1 MRLPPSPRRVITMSP
16 AANPPSPSLPR
27 VFLTRVLPEAARAPL
42 LAAPIALDVWP
53 EPGPPPYEALCE
65 RVAGCDGLLCLLTDR
80 IDAALLE
87 AAGPGLRVVSQMAV
101 GVDNIDLAAC
111 TARGIP
117 VGHTPGVLTEA
128 TADLTLAL
136 MLATARRLVEA
147 ANDVRAGR
155 WRTWDPLGW
164 VGPDLHGST
173 VGIIGL
179 GRIGAAVARRLAG
192 FGVTLLYHNP
202 RPSPLAADLGA
213 TWVDFAELLARSD
226 FISLHCPYSAA
237 THHLID
243 ASALAQMK
251 PAAVLINTARGGVVD
266 QTALVEA
273 LASGRIAA
281 AGLDVTTPEP
291 LPPHHPLLALPN
303 VVVLPHIGSAS
314 LPTRVRMAEM
324 AVENLLAGLAGRA
337 LPHCA
342 NRAVLLLA
350 PDRSSASQ

>member
-1 MRLPPSPRRVITMSP
+1 M
-16 AANPPSPSLPR
+16 
-27 VFLTRVLPEAARAPL
+27 ARL

-53 EPGPPPYEALCE
+53 EPGPPPYDALSE
-65 RVAGCDGLLCLLTDR
+65 RVRGCDGLLCLLTDR
-80 IDAALLE
+80 IDAAVLD

-147 ANDVRAGR
+147 ADDVRAGR

-164 VGPDLHGST
+164 VGPDLHDST

-202 RPSPLAADLGA
+202 RPSPRAAELGA
-213 TWVDFAELLARSD
+213 TWVGFDDLLARSD
-226 FISLHCPYSAA
+226 FVTLHCPYSPA

-243 ASALAQMK
+243 ATALARMK
-251 PAAVLINTARGGVVD
+251 SAAILINTARGGVID
-266 QTALVEA
+266 QDALIAA
-273 LASGRIAA
+273 LKSGRIAA

-291 LPPHHPLLALPN
+291 LPPDHPLLTLPN

-314 LPTRVRMAEM
+314 LATRVRMAEM
-324 AVENLLAGLAGRA
+324 AVENLLAGLLGQP
-337 LPHCA
+337 LPHSA
-342 NRAVLLLA
+342 NLQVTNRRV
-350 PDRSSASQ
+350 

>member
-1 MRLPPSPRRVITMSP
+1 MSRARRVQPRLPSKVIIMSP
-16 AANPPSPSLPR
+16 SATHHPPSVPH
-27 VFLTRVLPEAARAPL
+27 VFLTRALPEAGMARL
-42 LAAPIALDVWP
+42 LAAPLALDVWP
-53 EPGPPPYEALCE
+53 QAGPPPYDLLRE

-80 IDAALLE
+80 IDADLLD
-87 AAGPGLRVVSQMAV
+87 AAGPKLRVVSQMAV

-136 MLATARRLVEA
+136 MLATARRLLEA

-155 WRTWDPLGW
+155 WRSWDPLGW

-173 VGIIGL
+173 VGIVGL

-202 RPSPLAADLGA
+202 APSPLANALGA
-213 TWVDFAELLARSD
+213 TWAEFADLLARSD
-226 FISLHCPYSAA
+226 FVTLHCPYTPA

-243 ASALAQMK
+243 AAALARMK
-251 PAAVLINTARGGVVD
+251 PSAILINTARGGVVD
-266 QTALVEA
+266 QPALVEA
-273 LASGRIAA
+273 LSSGRIAA

-291 LPPHHPLLALPN
+291 LPPEHPLLTLPN
-303 VVVLPHIGSAS
+303 AVILPHIGSAS
-314 LPTRVRMAEM
+314 LPTRNRMAEM
-324 AVENLLAGLAGRA
+324 AVENLLAGLEGRA

-342 NRAVLLLA
+342 NRGV
-350 PDRSSASQ
+350 

>member
-1 MRLPPSPRRVITMSP
+1 MVG
-16 AANPPSPSLPR
+16 LPR
-27 VFLTRVLPEAARAPL
+27 VFLTRLLPDPAMQRLWE
-42 LAAPIALDVWP
+42 APIHLDVWP
-53 EPGPPPYEALCE
+53 EPGPPPYNLLLE
-65 RVAGCDGLLCLLTDR
+65 RVRACEGLLCLLTDR
-80 IDAALLE
+80 IDAALLD
-87 AAGPGLRVVSQMAV
+87 AAGPNIRVISQMAV

-111 TARGIP
+111 TAQRIP

-147 ANDVRAGR
+147 ANDVRGGR

-173 VGIIGL
+173 VGILGL

-202 RPSPLAADLGA
+202 RPSPLADGLGA
-213 TWVDFAELLARSD
+213 TLAGFDELLSTSD
-226 FISLHCPYSAA
+226 FVTLHCPYSPA

-243 ASALAQMK
+243 ASALARMK
-251 PAAVLINTARGGVVD
+251 PTAILINTARGGVVD
-266 QTALVEA
+266 QDALLQA
-273 LASGRIAA
+273 LKSGRIAA

-291 LPPHHPLLALPN
+291 LLSDHPLLSLTN

-314 LPTRVRMAEM
+314 RPTRVRMAEM
-324 AVENLLAGLAGRA
+324 AVENLLVGLQGQP
-337 LPHCA
+337 LPYCA
-342 NRAVLLLA
+342 NPQVYR
-350 PDRSSASQ
+350 PSDASGP

>member
-1 MRLPPSPRRVITMSP
+1 MKQLS
-16 AANPPSPSLPR
+16 
-27 VFLTRVLPEAARAPL
+27 
-42 LAAPIALDVWP
+42 AAPIALDVWP

-65 RVAGCDGLLCLLTDR
+65 RVAGCAGLLCLLTDR
-80 IDAALLE
+80 IDAALLD
-87 AAGPGLRVVSQMAV
+87 AAGPGLRVLSQMAV

-128 TADLTLAL
+128 TADLSVAL

-147 ANDVRAGR
+147 ADDVRAGR

-202 RPSPLAADLGA
+202 RPSPLAAEVGA
-213 TWVDFAELLARSD
+213 TWVELSDLLAGSD
-226 FISLHCPYSAA
+226 FISLHCPYSPA

-251 PAAVLINTARGGVVD
+251 PTAILINTARGGVVD
-266 QTALVEA
+266 QAALIAA
-273 LASGRIAA
+273 LTSGRIAA

-291 LPPHHPLLALPN
+291 LPPGHPLLALPN

-314 LPTRVRMAEM
+314 LPTRIRMAAM
-324 AVENLLAGLAGRA
+324 AVENLLAGLEGRT

-342 NRAVLLLA
+342 NRPRLA
-350 PDRSSASQ
+350 PGV